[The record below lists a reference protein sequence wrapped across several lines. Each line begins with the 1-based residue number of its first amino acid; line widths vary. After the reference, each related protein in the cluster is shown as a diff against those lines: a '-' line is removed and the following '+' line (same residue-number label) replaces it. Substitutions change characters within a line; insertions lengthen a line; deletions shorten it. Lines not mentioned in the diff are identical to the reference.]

1 MFIRPFRLVFNGPD
15 ETGASVKREDEKKPT
30 SEMTP
35 EERIAFEEGAKRKAQ
50 DKLKAFGGKTPDD
63 VAKLEQELEALRK
76 EKLTEQERA
85 IEDARAQ
92 ALSEA
97 GAASAAQTVDAVLK
111 VALRGRTADA
121 AAVLGLDRASFITD
135 GVADTDAIEKWVEE
149 NSAASG
155 EKRPPVRIG
164 QGDHEHLKVSDRA
177 TGEAE
182 AEKRFGKKN

>member
-1 MFIRPFRLVFNGPD
+1 MLIRRPFRLVFTGPD
-15 ETGASVKREDEKKPT
+15 ETGGGKPDEEKKPT
-30 SEMTP
+30 AEMTP

-85 IEDARAQ
+85 VEDARAQ

-121 AAVLGLDRASFITD
+121 AAVLELDREAFISD
-135 GVADTDAIEKWVEE
+135 GAADVDAIAKWVEE

-164 QGDHEHLKVSDRA
+164 QGDREQLKVSGRA

-182 AEKRFGKKN
+182 ALKRFPQKN